1 MSDILKKIQN
11 FSQEQYSDFTGNMR
25 WPATKDDIVR
35 QLRQQ
40 NAPDFVI
47 KQAENLPDRKYENIG
62 DVAKESGGSMF

>member
-11 FSQEQYSDFTGNMR
+11 YSQEQYSDFTGSMK

-40 NAPDFVI
+40 HAPDFVV
-47 KQAENLPDRKYENIG
+47 KQAEKLPDKKYDSIG
-62 DVAKESGGSMF
+62 DVVKASGGSIV